1 MTFLWAGQAHIWLP
15 FDSSWGSNRKGLS
28 ELKSWDVGVQS
39 PVALG
44 GPLISAWWELG
55 EWQPVSVGMARKE
68 RAVGHPGITHLAK
81 PPNIG
86 FVSHSYLK
94 QFAPLLLFPFDP
106 EHGELNIQ
114 RVYFFPFS
122 DLEYLR
128 KLLRKYPREV
138 CCHLSKRLFSFPK

>member
-1 MTFLWAGQAHIWLP
+1 MGC
-15 FDSSWGSNRKGLS
+15 R
-28 ELKSWDVGVQS
+28 QS
-39 PVALG
+39 PVTLG
-44 GPLISAWWELG
+44 GPLISVCWELG
-55 EWQPVSVGMARKE
+55 EWQPASVGMARKE

-114 RVYFFPFS
+114 RVFFPS
-122 DLEYLR
+122 VTLNT
-128 KLLRKYPREV
+128 
-138 CCHLSKRLFSFPK
+138 